1 MVLLPKQGDWLFFI
15 FFDSSFSVVL
25 PHNRVHDDE
34 SETVSDDKK
43 SGGGGLRIT
52 TERAANEIGEQGRI
66 GLGSKRQLIRDF
78 EESGE
83 EDEE

>member
-1 MVLLPKQGDWLFFI
+1 MREQQG
-15 FFDSSFSVVL
+15 SSSSSIRPSLWSYLTIVYTTT
-25 PHNRVHDDE
+25 NRRRFQMI
-34 SETVSDDKK
+34 KK
-43 SGGGGLRIT
+43 VGGGGGLRIT